1 MGAMEA
7 LFAVQEEDTNLR
19 QLQHRHEHL
28 PEAEHLAEL
37 KAAHAAQ
44 VAAQQNL
51 AAECLESMQRQKRYE
66 QEVAAVEAR
75 IADLAQKLYG
85 GMITSPKDASSL
97 GNEITLLKERQDGL
111 EEKVLEYMEI
121 LEPLNEQLEEMN
133 RTKEEQEKEIEQ
145 ASAVFQKTEAE
156 LLGDKAAAEKRRDD
170 AAEQTDPG
178 LLARYEGLR
187 RSFGASVIVHF
198 DGHGC
203 QGCPTTMPAM
213 EADRFKGMDEG
224 TMSDC
229 NECGRLVV
237 R

>member
-75 IADLAQKLYG
+75 IADLDQKLYG

-97 GNEITLLKERQDGL
+97 GNEITPLKERQNGL
-111 EEKVLEYMEI
+111 EEKGLEYMGN
-121 LEPLNEQLEEMN
+121 LEPLNEQLGEMN
-133 RTKEEQEKEIEQ
+133 RKKEEQEKKNE
-145 ASAVFQKTEAE
+145 KTS
-156 LLGDKAAAEKRRDD
+156 G
-170 AAEQTDPG
+170 G
-178 LLARYEGLR
+178 
-187 RSFGASVIVHF
+187 F
-198 DGHGC
+198 
-203 QGCPTTMPAM
+203 
-213 EADRFKGMDEG
+213 
-224 TMSDC
+224 
-229 NECGRLVV
+229 
-237 R
+237 